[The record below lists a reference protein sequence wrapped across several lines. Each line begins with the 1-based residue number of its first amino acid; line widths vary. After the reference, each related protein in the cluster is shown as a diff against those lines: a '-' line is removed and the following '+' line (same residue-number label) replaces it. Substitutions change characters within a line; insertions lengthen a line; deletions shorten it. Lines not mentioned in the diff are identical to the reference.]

1 MNRSAYLVTTLS
13 LTVALMAALSTQLL
27 ADETHLNKME
37 EIIFRQMDAMRAG
50 GKTMAGPGFVEIP
63 PNQAATIFSNF
74 SDIEMDICVTVINVL
89 HSRMFLTIGDPN
101 SGFNFDPY
109 RASSVCRTLGNVF
122 RDQDIRLVCPE
133 GAPSSCWAIWRVDVR

>member
-1 MNRSAYLVTTLS
+1 MNRSAYLVTALLFSFVFLATLS
-13 LTVALMAALSTQLL
+13 PRLL
-27 ADETHLNKME
+27 AAETNLNKTE
-37 EIIFRQMDAMRAG
+37 EIVFRQMEAMRAG

-74 SDIEMDICVTVINVL
+74 SDSEMDICVTVINVL
-89 HSRMFLTIGDPN
+89 HSRMFLTIGDPT

-109 RASSVCRTLGNVF
+109 RAWSVCRTLGNVF
-122 RDQDIRLVCPE
+122 RDQDIRLACPE